1 MKAKHSKRFR
11 VRSYETDPLGRLQVP
26 ILCKLLQEAATAH
39 AAILGVAVE
48 TLIYSGVAWVL
59 SRLHFEMNR
68 WPKADDTIVIET
80 WPEAMSRLFTE
91 RRFEVFDAS
100 DRRIG
105 AASTLWLILDL
116 ERRRPVRLPAHVVER
131 LGELGL
137 GSEPRRFGDL
147 VTPDPVDRELAFTVR
162 RSDLDSAEHV
172 NNTSY
177 VEWAIE
183 AVPDEVWSTAELAE
197 LEIQYVSEC
206 HRGQTVESRSQL
218 VERGGDLEVRH
229 QLLRSD
235 DGAEVAR
242 ARTLWQGRK
251 GARGQ
256 GRM

>member
-1 MKAKHSKRFR
+1 MKAKHRDRFR

-39 AAILGVAVE
+39 AAILGVAVD
-48 TLIYSGVAWVL
+48 TLIENGVAWVL
-59 SRLHFEMNR
+59 SRLHLEMQR
-68 WPKADDTIVIET
+68 WPTSDEYIVIET
-80 WPEAMSRLFTE
+80 WPEAANRLFTE
-91 RRFEVFDAS
+91 RRFNVVDAADIS
-100 DRRIG
+100 IG
-105 AASTLWLILDL
+105 TASTLWLILDL

-162 RSDLDSAEHV
+162 RSDLDLADHV

-183 AVPDEVWSTAELAE
+183 AVPDEVWSSNELAE
-197 LEIQYVSEC
+197 LEIQFVSEC
-206 HRGQTVESRSQL
+206 RQGQTVLSRSRQ
-218 VERGGDLEVRH
+218 VDRGDDIEVRH
-229 QLLRSD
+229 QLMRHE

-242 ARTLWQGRK
+242 ARTIWR
-251 GARGQ
+251 RT
-256 GRM
+256 

>member
-1 MKAKHSKRFR
+1 MKAKHSNRFR

-48 TLIYSGVAWVL
+48 TLIESGVAWVL
-59 SRLHFEMNR
+59 SRLHLEMRR
-68 WPKADDTIVIET
+68 WPTSDEHIVIET
-80 WPEAMSRLFTE
+80 WPEAANRLFTE
-91 RRFEVFDAS
+91 RRFEVFDGS
-100 DRRIG
+100 DSSIG
-105 AASTLWLILDL
+105 TASTLWLILDL

-147 VTPDPVDRELAFTVR
+147 VTPDPVDCELGFTVR

-183 AVPDEVWSTAELAE
+183 AVPDEVWSTAELAQ
-197 LEIQYVSEC
+197 LGIQFISEC
-206 HRGQTVESRSQL
+206 HQGQTVVSRSQL
-218 VERGGDLEVRH
+218 VERSDESKVRH
-229 QLLRSD
+229 QLMRHE

-242 ARTLWQGRK
+242 ALSLWRHS
-251 GARGQ
+251 
-256 GRM
+256 

>member
-1 MKAKHSKRFR
+1 MKARHRDRFR

-39 AAILGVAVE
+39 AAILGVAVD
-48 TLIYSGVAWVL
+48 TLIENGVAWVL
-59 SRLHFEMNR
+59 SRLHLEMQR
-68 WPKADDTIVIET
+68 WPTSDEYIVIET
-80 WPEAMSRLFTE
+80 WPEAANRLFTE
-91 RRFEVFDAS
+91 RRFNVVDAA
-100 DRRIG
+100 DNRIG
-105 AASTLWLILDL
+105 TASTLWLILDL

-162 RSDLDSAEHV
+162 RSDLDLADHV

-183 AVPDEVWSTAELAE
+183 AVPDEVWSSNELAE
-197 LEIQYVSEC
+197 LEIQFVSEC
-206 HRGQTVESRSQL
+206 RQGQTVLSRSRQ
-218 VERGGDLEVRH
+218 VDRGDDIEVRH
-229 QLLRSD
+229 QLMRHE

-242 ARTLWQGRK
+242 ARTIWR
-251 GARGQ
+251 RT
-256 GRM
+256 

>member
-1 MKAKHSKRFR
+1 MKAKHRDRFR

-39 AAILGVAVE
+39 AAILGVAVD
-48 TLIYSGVAWVL
+48 TLIENGVAWVL
-59 SRLHFEMNR
+59 SRLHLEMQR
-68 WPKADDTIVIET
+68 WPTSDEYIVIET
-80 WPEAMSRLFTE
+80 WPEAANRLFTE
-91 RRFEVFDAS
+91 RRFNVVDAA
-100 DRRIG
+100 DNRIG
-105 AASTLWLILDL
+105 TASTLWLILDL

-162 RSDLDSAEHV
+162 RSDLDLADHV

-183 AVPDEVWSTAELAE
+183 AVPDEVWSSNELAE
-197 LEIQYVSEC
+197 LEIQFVSEC
-206 HRGQTVESRSQL
+206 RQGQTVLSRSRQ
-218 VERGGDLEVRH
+218 VDRGDDIEVRH
-229 QLLRSD
+229 QLMRHE

-242 ARTLWQGRK
+242 ARTIWR
-251 GARGQ
+251 RT
-256 GRM
+256 

>member
-1 MKAKHSKRFR
+1 MKAKHRDRFR

-39 AAILGVAVE
+39 AAILGVAVD
-48 TLIYSGVAWVL
+48 TLIENGVAWVL
-59 SRLHFEMNR
+59 SRLHLEMQR
-68 WPKADDTIVIET
+68 WPTSDEYIVIET
-80 WPEAMSRLFTE
+80 WPEAANRLFTE
-91 RRFEVFDAS
+91 RRFNVVDAADNS
-100 DRRIG
+100 IG
-105 AASTLWLILDL
+105 TASTLWLILDL

-162 RSDLDSAEHV
+162 RSDLDLAEHV

-183 AVPDEVWSTAELAE
+183 AVPDEVWSTCELAE
-197 LEIQYVSEC
+197 LEIQFVSEC
-206 HRGQTVESRSQL
+206 HQGQTVLSRSRQ
-218 VERGGDLEVRH
+218 VDRGDDIEVRH
-229 QLLRSD
+229 QLMRHE

-242 ARTLWQGRK
+242 ALTIWQGSRGAGEK
-251 GARGQ
+251 GS
-256 GRM
+256 